1 MKLIKDLRI
10 VSLIRVTKFDHKIDG
25 SKMLTFIKHYLIV
38 RSFYS
43 YQIKYNKNVIQFDFK
58 VFENFFASYIDI
70 FEINIRK

>member
-1 MKLIKDLRI
+1 
-10 VSLIRVTKFDHKIDG
+10 
-25 SKMLTFIKHYLIV
+25 MLTFIKHYLIV

-70 FEINIRK
+70 FEINIRKQHQR